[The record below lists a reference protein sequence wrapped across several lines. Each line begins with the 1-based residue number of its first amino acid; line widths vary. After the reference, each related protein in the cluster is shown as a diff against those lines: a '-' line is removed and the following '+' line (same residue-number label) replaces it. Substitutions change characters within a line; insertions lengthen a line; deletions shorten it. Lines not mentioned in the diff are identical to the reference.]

1 MVIYHVLGFAHE
13 SISVLHM
20 GVDVYQACII
30 SMGDSYNSNRWN
42 ENMFYMGPAGLMS
55 SFSFSA
61 LNVGQALTL
70 VILNLQNRMI
80 LKQGTDGSLWYKVLE
95 KQEAVKFKD
104 LGPEQMMVYQV
115 SYYLRM
121 SCIFFF

>member
-1 MVIYHVLGFAHE
+1 
-13 SISVLHM
+13 
-20 GVDVYQACII
+20 
-30 SMGDSYNSNRWN
+30 
-42 ENMFYMGPAGLMS
+42 MS
-55 SFSFSA
+55 SFSLIA

-70 VILNLQNRMI
+70 FILNLQNRMV